1 MTKTLRVLFLRHTPE
16 AAAGVLEHLRQSG
29 MALTVEL
36 VQSLE
41 QFPDA
46 LRTFAPDVV
55 LSNHAPARTDAA
67 AAVATLR
74 SVRPATPLI
83 VVGDWFDDGAV
94 VHSLRVGA
102 EDFVLKDRLER
113 LRPAIE
119 AALSVRRPLEKLSP
133 RQLEVLQLVAEGHT
147 TRGIATRLN
156 LSAKTVDTHRG
167 EVMKRLG
174 IHDVVGLVRYAVR
187 VGLVEPT
194 PAKPEPI
201 AG

>member
-1 MTKTLRVLFLRHTPE
+1 
-16 AAAGVLEHLRQSG
+16 